1 MASNEASPHAEP
13 TAKRLSVLTRNS
25 VYRQTCTAWFSPG
38 HTPDYA
44 SLWQAHHV
52 ACDHA
57 LGGRELKDADR
68 EYIEQCLWIT
78 DWKLNDA
85 DNLVGMPL
93 NRQYRESDGKTP
105 VNLPSHQVDHNTTR
119 GYTDECKDWLK
130 TNLWDTLKA
139 GQDPHTVNPKDVA
152 ATLKL
157 CTTTFKAKLVGRGIR
172 KGAGETQPVGTIAA
186 WTGRFDPAN
195 KDTWYHPF
203 SMGADPEHRSP
214 GVSAGTLTGLFKLI
228 KLA

>member
-1 MASNEASPHAEP
+1 MASNEASPHAAP

-38 HTPDYA
+38 HTSDYA
-44 SLWQAHHV
+44 SVWQAHHV

-57 LGGRELKDADR
+57 LGGRELKDEDR

-93 NRQYRESDGKTP
+93 NKQYRDSDGKLP

-139 GQDPHTVNPKDVA
+139 GQDPHTVDPKDVA

-157 CTTTFKAKLVGRGIR
+157 CTATFKAKLVGRGSR
-172 KGAGETQPVGTIAA
+172 SGGTIAA
-186 WTGRFDPAN
+186 WTTRFDAAN

-214 GVSAGTLTGLFKLI
+214 GVAAGALTGLFKLI
-228 KLA
+228 KLK